1 MMAGRQQ
8 ILRTLIV
15 DEEPQARQ
23 NLTHHLEIM
32 KGVSVAGEARNGN
45 EALKFIREK
54 SPDLVFF
61 TFKLPDA
68 NGPEI
73 VLQLEPENMPV
84 IVFITDPDEQAV
96 QALKD
101 NALDYILKPVTAEH
115 LQHTL
120 DKIRASLTRRTGLN
134 NARRLLKRISRVNN
148 KLVSSFDRSAAKNA
162 RLPEQSNGDPI
173 VIKEGGNTTQINQC
187 DIEWIDAAGD
197 YMCIQ
202 SRGTTYII
210 RATMKSLETMLDE
223 RYLHRIHR
231 STIINFKRVR
241 EIEPHING
249 EYFLTLDSGHRVK
262 LSRTYKHK
270 LDLIK

>member
-1 MMAGRQQ
+1 MAGRQQ

-15 DEEPQARQ
+15 DEQPQARQ
-23 NLTHHLEIM
+23 NLAHHLASI

-45 EALKFIREK
+45 DTLKFIREK
-54 SPDLVFF
+54 STDLVFLN
-61 TFKLPDA
+61 FKLPDA

-73 VLQLEPENMPV
+73 VLQLEPENMPI
-84 IVFITDPDEQAV
+84 IVFITDPDEKTV

-120 DKIRASLTRRTGLN
+120 EKIRASLKRRTGLS
-134 NARRLLKRISRVNN
+134 NARRLLKRVSRLNN
-148 KLVSSFDRSAAKNA
+148 KLVGNFDRPAAKNA
-162 RLPEQSNGDPI
+162 RLPEQGDSDPI
-173 VIKEGGNTTQINQC
+173 VIKEGGNTTQINQR

-210 RATMKSLETMLDE
+210 RKTMKSLEKILDK

-231 STIINFKRVR
+231 STIINLKRVR
-241 EIEPHING
+241 DIEPHING
-249 EYFLTLDSGHRVK
+249 EFFLTLDSGHRVK